1 MRGVLAITG
10 ATGRKSG
17 GAFMD
22 NLVSDYESVVHKFEK
37 IRILVRQSSDTTAL
51 EKRIPDLDIK
61 RGSFD
66 DLNFLKEAL
75 KDVDTLVNVAG
86 IQFSKKL
93 IKAAAINKVRRVI
106 LVHTTGI
113 YSKYKKAGEEY
124 RKIDDYVYKLSKN
137 KDIILTILRPTMI
150 YGNLDDNN
158 VCKFIKMVDKFPIM
172 PVVNGARY
180 QLQPVHYRDLGKAY
194 YQVLMDEEATANKD
208 FNLSGGAPIYL
219 RDMLQIIGKNL
230 GKKVKFISV
239 PFPIAYTGAVVIY
252 WLSLKKIDYR
262 EKVQRLCEPRIFSY
276 EDASKAF
283 GYKPRRFEVGVQDEV
298 KVYMKS
304 KKLHKR

>member
-1 MRGVLAITG
+1 MSGILAITG

-22 NLVSDYESVVHKFEK
+22 NVVSNYENVKHRFEK
-37 IRILVRQSSDTTAL
+37 TRILVRQSSDTTDI
-51 EKRIPDLDIK
+51 ETRIPDLDIK

-66 DLNFLKEAL
+66 DLDFLTGAL

-86 IQFSKKL
+86 IRFSKKL
-93 IKAAAINKVRRVI
+93 IEAAAINKVRRVI

-113 YSKYKKAGEEY
+113 YSKYKEAGEEY
-124 RKIDDYVYKLSKN
+124 RRIDTYVYKVCKN

-150 YGNLDDNN
+150 YGNLTDNN
-158 VCKFIKMVDKFPIM
+158 VCKFIKMVDRFFIM

-180 QLQPVHYRDLGKAY
+180 QLQPVHYKDLGKAY
-194 YQVLMDEEATANKD
+194 YQVLMNEEATANKD

-219 RDMLQIIGKNL
+219 RDMLKVIGKNL

-252 WLSLKKIDYR
+252 VLSLKKIDYR
-262 EKVQRLCEPRIFSY
+262 ERVQRLCEPRIFSY

-283 GYKPRRFEVGVQDEV
+283 GYKPRTFEVGVSDEV
-298 KVYMKS
+298 KAYLKN
-304 KKLHKR
+304 KK